1 MEDTDLPEFSEPLK
15 DLTFKDLPS
24 AARDIPLAVRE
35 LPIVPPR
42 QQLKQRTWLWWL
54 GAVIAVPLVAIGL
67 GLALRSPFSKADSSS
82 GSSKLT
88 SAASPV
94 AVAQAS
100 SASGATSAGATSA
113 GATSASPASASP
125 AVSPA
130 LLGHLPY
137 IEAPKNELAPISPD
151 GGILMR
157 KVAAEKFLEMQNAAR
172 NAGVE
177 LVPISGFRSI
187 EDQSHVFFD
196 VKAERGQTPATRA
209 EVSAPPGYSEHHT
222 GYALDLGD
230 GDRPDLN
237 LQTGFDSSKAYQ
249 WLKENAVSYNFELSF
264 PKDNPQHV
272 SYEPWHWR
280 FVGDRQSLETFYR
293 ARSQA
298 GK

>member
-1 MEDTDLPEFSEPLK
+1 VEDTNLPEITEPLK
-15 DLTFKDLPS
+15 DLTFKDLPN
-24 AARDIPLAVRE
+24 AAGDIPTAVRE
-35 LPIVPPR
+35 LPIAQPR
-42 QQLKQRTWLWWL
+42 QPLQPRTWLWWL
-54 GAVIAVPLVAIGL
+54 GGVGGVVLVAIGL
-67 GLALRSPFSKADSSS
+67 GLALRSPLSNANRPGANSSS
-82 GSSKLT
+82 GSPKPG
-88 SAASPV
+88 SATSPV
-94 AVAQAS
+94 VAAQAS
-100 SASGATSAGATSA
+100 SVPGSAAGSTSP
-113 GATSASPASASP
+113 SPT
-125 AVSPA
+125 VSPA

-137 IEAPKNELAPISPD
+137 AEAPKEELTPITPD

-172 NAGVE
+172 AAGVE
-177 LVPISGFRSI
+177 LVPISGFRSM

-222 GYALDLGD
+222 GYAVDLGD
-230 GDRPDLN
+230 GARPDLN
-237 LQTGFDSSKAYQ
+237 LQTEFDASGAYE
-249 WLKENAVSYNFELSF
+249 WLKTNAVSYNFELSF

>member
-1 MEDTDLPEFSEPLK
+1 MEDTDLPEISEPLK

-35 LPIVPPR
+35 LPIAPPR
-42 QQLKQRTWLWWL
+42 QQLKQRAWLWWL
-54 GAVIAVPLVAIGL
+54 GAVVAVPLVAIGL

-82 GSSKLT
+82 GSPKPLS
-88 SAASPV
+88 SASPV

-100 SASGATSAGATSA
+100 
-113 GATSASPASASP
+113 GATSASPTSASP
-125 AVSPA
+125 TSASPTASPA

-137 IEAPKNELAPISPD
+137 VEAPKDELAPISPD

-172 NAGVE
+172 AAGVG

-222 GYALDLGD
+222 GYAVDLGD

-237 LQTGFDSSKAYQ
+237 LQTEFDSSKAYQ
-249 WLKENAVSYNFELSF
+249 WLKDNAVSYNFELSF
-264 PKDNPQHV
+264 AKDNPQHV

>member
-1 MEDTDLPEFSEPLK
+1 MEDTDLPELSEPLK

-35 LPIVPPR
+35 LPIAAPR
-42 QQLKQRTWLWWL
+42 QQLKQRAWLWWL

-67 GLALRSPFSKADSSS
+67 GMALRSPFSKADSSS
-82 GSSKLT
+82 GSPKPAS
-88 SAASPV
+88 SASPV

-100 SASGATSAGATSA
+100 SASSPTSANP
-113 GATSASPASASP
+113 TSASPTSSP
-125 AVSPA
+125 T

-137 IEAPKNELAPISPD
+137 VEAPKDELAPISPD
-151 GGILMR
+151 GGILLR

-172 NAGVE
+172 AAGVE

-222 GYALDLGD
+222 GYTVDLGD

-237 LQTGFDSSKAYQ
+237 LQTEFDSSKAYE
-249 WLKENAVSYNFELSF
+249 WLKNNAVSYNFELSF

-293 ARSQA
+293 ARAQA

>member
-1 MEDTDLPEFSEPLK
+1 MEDSNLPDMSEPLK
-15 DLTFKDLPS
+15 ELTAKDLPS
-24 AARDIPLAVRE
+24 AARDIPMAVRE
-35 LPIVPPR
+35 LPSAQPIQR
-42 QQLKQRTWLWWL
+42 LKQRGWLWWL
-54 GAVIAVPLVAIGL
+54 GGLGGVGLLAIGL
-67 GLALRSPFSKADSSS
+67 VFMLRSPASKSDAPQSA
-82 GSSKLT
+82 SKPAAI
-88 SAASPV
+88 AASPV
-94 AVAQAS
+94 ATAQS
-100 SASGATSAGATSA
+100 SPVS
-113 GATSASPASASP
+113 SPVPSP
-125 AVSPA
+125 TGSPA

-137 IEAPKNELAPISPD
+137 AEAPKEELAPITPD

-157 KVAAEKFLEMQNAAR
+157 KIAAEKFLEMQAAAR
-172 NAGVE
+172 AVGVA

-222 GYALDLGD
+222 GYAVDLGD

-237 LQTGFDSSKAYQ
+237 LQTEFDSSKAYQ
-249 WLKENAVSYNFELSF
+249 WMKENAVSYNFELSF
-264 PKDNPQHV
+264 PKDNAQHV